1 MNQEQLTKEI
11 KEIWME
17 ILESEEELG
26 TEESFFEVGGNSMLA
41 TMMVENINDRYG
53 CGLELNDIYEYN
65 TIAQLH
71 PRSDKPVPVVPDPK
85 TPLLRHAWVGISRL

>member
-53 CGLELNDIYEYN
+53 CGLELNDI
-65 TIAQLH
+65 
-71 PRSDKPVPVVPDPK
+71 
-85 TPLLRHAWVGISRL
+85 

>member
-53 CGLELNDIYEYN
+53 CGLELNDIY
-65 TIAQLH
+65 
-71 PRSDKPVPVVPDPK
+71 
-85 TPLLRHAWVGISRL
+85 

>member
-41 TMMVENINDRYG
+41 TMMVENINDR
-53 CGLELNDIYEYN
+53 
-65 TIAQLH
+65 
-71 PRSDKPVPVVPDPK
+71 
-85 TPLLRHAWVGISRL
+85 

>member
-65 TIAQLH
+65 TIVQLAEFVASH
-71 PRSDKPVPVVPDPK
+71 
-85 TPLLRHAWVGISRL
+85 TQGAAE

>member
-26 TEESFFEVGGNSMLA
+26 TEESFFL
-41 TMMVENINDRYG
+41 
-53 CGLELNDIYEYN
+53 
-65 TIAQLH
+65 
-71 PRSDKPVPVVPDPK
+71 K
-85 TPLLRHAWVGISRL
+85 